1 MSDELTTIEIARKK
15 LLDSIN
21 ILKGKTKVTLQKS
34 LMRISCNLIE
44 SELDLPSTNNSA
56 VDGYGI
62 SSKTYFDNP
71 KTKFK
76 VIGVAKAG
84 HPFDKEVGLG
94 ETDRKSVV

>member
-15 LLDSIN
+15 LLDSIQ
-21 ILKGKTKVTLQKS
+21 ISTTKTKVTLQKS

-44 SELDLPSTNNSA
+44 SELNLPSTANSA

-62 SSKTYFDNP
+62 SSKTYFSNP
-71 KTKFK
+71 KTKFI

-84 HPFDKEVGLG
+84 HPFNEEVGFG
-94 ETDRKSVV
+94 QAIEI